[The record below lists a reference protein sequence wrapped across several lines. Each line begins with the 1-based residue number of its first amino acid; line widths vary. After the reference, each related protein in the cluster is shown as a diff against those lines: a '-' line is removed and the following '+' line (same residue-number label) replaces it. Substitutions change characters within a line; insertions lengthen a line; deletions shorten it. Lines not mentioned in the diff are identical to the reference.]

1 MNAITPTTTQ
11 TQTQTLALAGMAAD
25 AAASKVAFSDY
36 RAGASANTLRAQA
49 GDLAHFCAFLQSVGV
64 KDYPDCDE
72 LMQRPE
78 AWQGVTP
85 GLVLAFREYQM
96 QQGYAV
102 GTVNRQLATV
112 KVYARLAGIDTTSAK
127 GFGHKQARNRDEKR
141 TEEGTAT
148 RKGSKKAQSIHLT
161 RQQAK
166 TLKSQPDTSQGRR
179 DALLMAL
186 LLDHGLRCGEVALL
200 KVEDFDMQA
209 GILRF
214 YRPKVGKVQRHKLTP
229 DTLKGL
235 QAYAQDMPTSG
246 HLLRG
251 SIKGGALAGEGMS
264 ERAITARVKELGE
277 RIDIEGLSAHDCR
290 HYWAT
295 AATQAGTHPRHLQQA
310 GGWNSPAMVYRYVA
324 ETEIA
329 NEGVIL

>member
-11 TQTQTLALAGMAAD
+11 TLALAGIAAD
-25 AAASKVAFSDY
+25 AAASKAAFTDY

-49 GDLAHFCAFLQSVGV
+49 VDLAHFCTFLQAVGV
-64 KDYPDCDE
+64 KDSPDCGA
-72 LMQRPE
+72 LMQTPD

-102 GTVNRQLATV
+102 GTVNRQIATV
-112 KVYARLAGIDTTSAK
+112 KVYARLAGIDTPSAK

-141 TEEGTAT
+141 VEEGIAT
-148 RKGSKKAQSIHLT
+148 RKGSKKAESVYLT

-166 TLKSQPDTSQGRR
+166 TLKSQPETPQGRR

-200 KVEDFDMQA
+200 KVEDFDVQA
-209 GILRF
+209 GVLRF
-214 YRPKVGKVQRHKLTP
+214 YRPKVDKVQRHALTP
-229 DTLKGL
+229 DTLKAL
-235 QAYAQDMPTSG
+235 QAYAQDAPIAG
-246 HLLRG
+246 HILRA
-251 SIKGGALAGEGMS
+251 SVKGGALTGEGMS
-264 ERAITARVKELGE
+264 ERAITARVQTLGE
-277 RIDIEGLSAHDCR
+277 VIGIDNLSAHDCR

-295 AATQAGTHPRHLQQA
+295 AATKAGTHPRHLQQA